1 MSLALLTVSFA
12 LLIQPQFVQPPIMNA
27 RVAGRVVDAG
37 TGAPVAGALVMLLP
51 VEQPFPPGAM
61 ASPQAPTDANGEFSL
76 ERVWAGRFRV
86 QIQKSGFAA
95 ARELLDGQTLDI
107 SAGQS
112 IGGITFT
119 LTRAGVIAGRIV
131 DASGEPA
138 AQVMVHALRRATGDT
153 GQSSG
158 ARTMQMAQTND
169 LGEFRLAGLPEGRYV
184 VIATPRPQPPFAQVS
199 PGRSTVPAPT
209 YYPGTTDPQTAHIID
224 LAAGQTVASI
234 QFSIA
239 ALQAHDVSGI
249 VVDEAGSPQPG
260 AMVTLMADYPRAD
273 GLLVPMTGRTDETGT
288 FRIAGVVS
296 GTYRVVATTPEVGS
310 VGGNVGGVGPISG
323 TAVGAIQRAVVGGVA
338 VAPDGRIA
346 WGIQGTPPVEVTVDN
361 ADVTGVRLVLPVR
374 RP

>member
-12 LLIQPQFVQPPIMNA
+12 LLIQPQYVQPPIMNA
-27 RVAGRVVDAG
+27 RVAGRVADAG

-51 VEQPFPPGAM
+51 VAQPFPPGAM
-61 ASPQAPTDANGEFSL
+61 ASPQALTDANGEFVL
-76 ERVWAGRFRV
+76 DRVWAGRFRV
-86 QIQKSGFAA
+86 QIQKSGFAP

-112 IGGITFT
+112 IGGVTFT
-119 LTRAGVIAGRIV
+119 LTQAGVIAGRIV

-138 AQVMVHALRRATGDT
+138 TQVMVHGLRRATGDT
-153 GQSSG
+153 GQSS

-184 VIATPRPQPPFAQVS
+184 VLATPRPQPPVAQVS
-199 PGRSTVPAPT
+199 PAGSTVPAPT
-209 YYPGTTDPQTAHIID
+209 YYPGTTDPQTAYIID
-224 LAAGQTVASI
+224 LAAGQTIASI

-239 ALQAHDVSGI
+239 ALQAHEVSGI

-273 GLLVPMTGRTDETGT
+273 GLLVPMTGRADEAGT
-288 FRIAGVVS
+288 FRIVGVVS
-296 GTYRVVATTPEVGS
+296 GTYRVVATMPDVES
-310 VGGNVGGVGPISG
+310 VGGHVGGIGAISG
-323 TAVGAIQRAVVGGVA
+323 AAVGAIQPKAVGGVA
-338 VAPDGRIA
+338 VLPGGRIA

-361 ADVTGVRLVLPVR
+361 ADVTGMRLVIPAR